1 MDKLWLIL
9 KSTLW
14 ILLELLVF
22 IAIMGAIT
30 ALLSY
35 LALNL
40 SDTSDYGNTEGSL
53 DPYSMLLV
61 EYIPLLIGS
70 MISLYLTHKLI
81 FNRSFDTTGFVR
93 NNLLLSSG
101 KTGLMALSI
110 LLSGFVL
117 LYLVNYLDIVEIE
130 FTPLLFFGFLLLFI
144 IQSSFEEIVSRS
156 FMIPSITQRAN
167 VWVALLIS
175 SSLFA
180 MLHLTNPNISIL
192 STVNIFLAGLVMGL
206 IFLYY
211 KSIWP
216 AISFHATWNFFQ
228 GSFFGFEVSGF
239 DVYSLIDSKEVG
251 PDWITGGPFG
261 FEGSVIASILLAAY
275 SLYLYN
281 QWKSVSPKSKVTC
294 SLDGI

>member
-281 QWKSVSPKSKVTC
+281 QWISVSPKSKVTS